1 MNWPPRPP
9 RRRRLPDDLPK
20 PSLALLGIGQRSL
33 HRQRTPDPGRRQAR
47 RGFLQKVSTLGDV
60 LQHARRIRGLTQ
72 RELAALLEVS
82 RTTIQ
87 SWESEIDSPTP
98 AAWRRLAEI
107 IPLPPT
113 AAEAMPNS

>member
-1 MNWPPRPP
+1 
-9 RRRRLPDDLPK
+9 
-20 PSLALLGIGQRSL
+20 LALLGIGQRSL
-33 HRQRTPDPGRRQAR
+33 HRQRTPDSGRRQAR
-47 RGFLQKVSTLGDV
+47 RRFLQKVSTLGDV

-113 AAEAMPNS
+113 AAEAMHNS